1 VRVCS
6 WLRDT
11 CTDSRTERK
20 VVLPFSVSTIDL
32 DGGLCDCF
40 ISSRGVDIDGLSSD
54 NIEPALS
61 PCIVGVLNQ
70 PPMLKRRVTPELRAG
85 GNDLKM

>member
-1 VRVCS
+1 M
-6 WLRDT
+6 LKDT

-20 VVLPFSVSTIDL
+20 VVLLFSVSTIDL

-40 ISSRGVDIDGLSSD
+40 ISSRGVDTDGLSSD

-70 PPMLKRRVTPELRAG
+70 SVMLKRRVTRELQAG
-85 GNDLKM
+85 